1 METIYDK
8 KWNFSECHYTQ
19 MKVAAPPGLASAF
32 KKACAASDVSMRSV
46 LMEFMADYC
55 KINIDKK
62 KGTDY
67 STRGLRRAAIEK
79 ITQQLCWIR
88 DAEEEYR
95 DRIPE
100 NLQGSVVYDNA
111 DETVAFLDEAIENL
125 LSAY

>member
-8 KWNFSECHYTQ
+8 KWSWSECRYTQ
-19 MKVAAPPGLASAF
+19 MKAAVPPGLASAF
-32 KKACAASDVSMRSV
+32 KKTCAASDASMRFV

-62 KGTDY
+62 KDADY
-67 STRGLRRAAIEK
+67 STRKLRRAAIEK
-79 ITQQLCWIR
+79 ITQQLCRIR

-95 DRIPE
+95 DRIPL
-100 NLQGSVVYDNA
+100 NLQGSIMYDNA
-111 DETVAFLDEAIENL
+111 DETVAFLDEAIESL